1 MARVKMQGRGGEVV
15 EVDEHEAFPEAA
27 DYDAFL
33 YVVALQAVDG
43 AFSRPL
49 FENLYACMCM

>member
-1 MARVKMQGRGGEVV
+1 MQGRGGEVV

-43 AFSRPL
+43 AFSGPL